1 MGNSSTDLPGFTEA
15 VPNLRGND
23 SCLQKGID
31 VEQQRAYIAQLFEKQ
46 PISKPEVHDPT
57 PEALALP
64 NIGQTAVE
72 TARNFQTYFFPE
84 PSKHIAEFKVK
95 GITTGPLHAAR
106 SAILATL

>member
-31 VEQQRAYIAQLFEKQ
+31 VEQQRAYIAQLFEK
-46 PISKPEVHDPT
+46 HDPT

>member
-1 MGNSSTDLPGFTEA
+1 M
-15 VPNLRGND
+15 RGND

-31 VEQQRAYIAQLFEKQ
+31 VEQQRAYIAQLFEKK
-46 PISKPEVHDPT
+46 PFSKPEVHDPT

-84 PSKHIAEFKVK
+84 PSKQIAEFSGQ
-95 GITTGPLHAAR
+95 GIETGPLHAAR
-106 SAILATL
+106 AAILATL

>member
-1 MGNSSTDLPGFTEA
+1 MGNSTDLPGFTEA
-15 VPNLRGND
+15 VPTLRGND

-31 VEQQRAYIAQLFEKQ
+31 VEQQRAYIAQLFEK
-46 PISKPEVHDPT
+46 HDPT
-57 PEALALP
+57 SEALALP

-72 TARNFQTYFFPE
+72 TARNFQTHFFPE

>member
-15 VPNLRGND
+15 VPNLRAND

-31 VEQQRAYIAQLFEKQ
+31 VEQQRAYIAQLFEK
-46 PISKPEVHDPT
+46 HDPT